1 MKDSRLLIYSEASR
15 KPFNASFIKE
25 ITGGTKFRYGERS
38 FQIKARLLIDSNY
51 LLQSEVKTDN
61 AFDERYAMIPVGPSI
76 PSKERDTSLEEKLL
90 EARDDIFTW
99 LVYHFEVKSL
109 SIPSPALY
117 YKNLMK
123 FALDPVKVFYK
134 SYFIGV
140 KKSDAIIYA
149 SGKTPAFDEDEV
161 WLAYI
166 NDFRTCYDNM
176 LKNCPYFNYSES
188 YVEELLNFSQKN
200 LMSKLASLHT
210 NISYVRSGNRKRYR
224 FYEIY
229 RRTGFDKE
237 TLYSAYQ
244 NEITYDQ
251 SIKKIR
257 RDVEV
262 YKKILEKAVVKISV

>member
-51 LLQSEVKTDN
+51 LLQSEAKTDN

-140 KKSDAIIYA
+140 KKSDAII
-149 SGKTPAFDEDEV
+149 
-161 WLAYI
+161 
-166 NDFRTCYDNM
+166 
-176 LKNCPYFNYSES
+176 
-188 YVEELLNFSQKN
+188 
-200 LMSKLASLHT
+200 
-210 NISYVRSGNRKRYR
+210 
-224 FYEIY
+224 
-229 RRTGFDKE
+229 
-237 TLYSAYQ
+237 
-244 NEITYDQ
+244 
-251 SIKKIR
+251 
-257 RDVEV
+257 
-262 YKKILEKAVVKISV
+262 

>member
-1 MKDSRLLIYSEASR
+1 
-15 KPFNASFIKE
+15 
-25 ITGGTKFRYGERS
+25 
-38 FQIKARLLIDSNY
+38 
-51 LLQSEVKTDN
+51 
-61 AFDERYAMIPVGPSI
+61 
-76 PSKERDTSLEEKLL
+76 
-90 EARDDIFTW
+90 
-99 LVYHFEVKSL
+99 
-109 SIPSPALY
+109 
-117 YKNLMK
+117 
-123 FALDPVKVFYK
+123 
-134 SYFIGV
+134 
-140 KKSDAIIYA
+140 
-149 SGKTPAFDEDEV
+149 
-161 WLAYI
+161 
-166 NDFRTCYDNM
+166 M

-262 YKKILEKAVVKISV
+262 YKKILEKALVKISV